1 MDATTIRKG
10 YLNNTRR
17 ITAACSDISQQEATF
32 RPYDKANS
40 LVWQVGHLAFFR
52 NSIIKMLNPA
62 EQLETMANEK
72 ALFANGSQPAEA
84 SAYPALGELLVIFDK
99 RGQRLAELLENVSPD
114 HLSSESPYKVPSLG
128 TTVGQQVFSFLI
140 HEANHYGEASLV
152 KTLVHRLRE
161 TH

>member
-1 MDATTIRKG
+1 MDTTTIRKG
-10 YLNNTRR
+10 YLGNTRR
-17 ITAACSDISQQEATF
+17 MTAACTDVSQQEATF

-52 NSIIKMLNPA
+52 NSIIKMLNPD

-84 SAYPALGELLVIFDK
+84 STYPALGELITVFDK
-99 RGQRLAELLENVSPD
+99 RGQRLAELLDSVSLE
-114 HLSSESPYKVPSLG
+114 HLATESPYKVPNLG

-140 HEANHYGEASLV
+140 HEANHYGEANLL
-152 KTLVHRLRE
+152 KTLIHRLRQPD
-161 TH
+161 